1 MAQLKDPVARADLGV
16 ARHRQDLESET
27 PEGRTGLVEIA
38 HRVGKMVEGSHG
50 RHFQPKLQVMLRYL
64 IAVLMPGVPTAPRLP
79 HVVIETTLGRIE
91 VEIDTVRAPISG
103 ANFLR
108 YVDAKFYDRG
118 SFHRTVT
125 MANQPT
131 NAVKIEVIQAG
142 ADTMLHRQNA
152 PIPLERTS
160 VTGLKHLAGT
170 ISMARTGPDTARDQF
185 FLCVTDQPELN
196 FGGKRNPD
204 GQGFAAFGR
213 VVAGMDVVRK
223 IQQSPAEGQRLTPP
237 VAVTRIARK

>member
-1 MAQLKDPVARADLGV
+1 
-16 ARHRQDLESET
+16 
-27 PEGRTGLVEIA
+27 
-38 HRVGKMVEGSHG
+38 
-50 RHFQPKLQVMLRYL
+50 MLRL
-64 IAVLMPGVPTAPRLP
+64 LSAVLIPGMLGGPKLP
-79 HVVIETTLGRIE
+79 HVVIATTLGRIE
-91 VEIDTVRAPISG
+91 IEIDTVKAPISG
-103 ANFLR
+103 ANFLG

-125 MANQPT
+125 MANQPN

-142 ADTMLHRQNA
+142 ADTTLHQQS
-152 PIPLERTS
+152 PPSPLERTS
-160 VTGLKHLAGT
+160 VTGLKHRAGT
-170 ISMARTGPDTARDQF
+170 ISMARTGRDTARDQF

-237 VAVTRIARK
+237 VAITRIVRT